1 MTRKGFLPT
10 AFAAAVVA
18 GVGGM
23 RILPSSGLAQSQRD
37 EDELRIIKGFAIAPV
52 PLNLTGKN
60 LNLVGL
66 GSYIVNAQGDCNGCH
81 SAGPPPS
88 TRPREAPTHSALLLV
103 DRSRSIPR
111 RTLEEDG
118 TSDR

>member
-1 MTRKGFLPT
+1 MTGKGFLST

-23 RILPSSGLAQSQRD
+23 WILPSSGLAQSQRD

-81 SAGPPPS
+81 SSHPVHGPGKPLPTQPS
-88 TRPREAPTHSALLLV
+88 
-103 DRSRSIPR
+103 I
-111 RTLEEDG
+111 
-118 TSDR
+118 